1 MFAVRGFLKCNTV
14 HLVVTAR
21 RIGVVYKLLEVDI
34 DGLVHLLMGVFES

>member
-14 HLVVTAR
+14 LVVTAR
-21 RIGVVYKLLEVDI
+21 RTGVVYKLLEVDI